1 MTDLPQEDE
10 PLDPK
15 VEAIRRKMVR
25 LLAVSGGI
33 MMIGLMT
40 VLAAIVY
47 RVNRAD
53 PDEAAAA
60 AASVNAPL
68 PPQSAIALPAGSE
81 ILHTAF
87 EGNRIMLTVREA
99 SGSRTILIYEANGG
113 LLSRI
118 DLR

>member
-1 MTDLPQEDE
+1 MTELPEDE

-53 PDEAAAA
+53 PETA
-60 AASVNAPL
+60 AASSGSAPL
-68 PPQSAIALPAGSE
+68 LAEATIALPVGSE
-81 ILHTAF
+81 ILHTALNQ
-87 EGNRIMLTVREA
+87 GRIMLTVREA
-99 SGSRTILIYEANGG
+99 NGNHAILIYAPNGN

-118 DLR
+118 KVR